1 MIFDYS
7 LLSDDELVMMMKHET
22 EEDDTFKELTERY
35 KKFINF
41 KARSYFIAGA
51 DKEDIYQEGL
61 IGLYNAVRS
70 YDPSKPASFNTFA
83 ILCIT
88 RQIQSAVKM
97 ASRKKHQPLNGYIS
111 LWGEDKQTNEI
122 KEKYG
127 LTQTDPSEGPE
138 EALVKREFSDRVRYV
153 IDNLLSEK
161 EKDLYTDFIQ
171 GYSYKEISA
180 RHQENMKAIDNAI
193 QRARKKIGIYTKSY

>member
-41 KARSYFIAGA
+41 KTRSYFIAGA
-51 DKEDIYQEGL
+51 DRDDIYQEGL
-61 IGLYNAVRS
+61 IGLYNAVKS

-97 ASRKKHQPLNGYIS
+97 ASRKKHKPLNGYIS

-127 LTQTDPSEGPE
+127 LAKTDPSNDPQETLIQKE
-138 EALVKREFSDRVRYV
+138 LSDRVRYV

-161 EKDLYTDFIQ
+161 EKDLYSDFIK
-171 GYSYKEISA
+171 GYTYKEIGV
-180 RHQENMKAIDNAI
+180 RHQADLKAIDNAI
-193 QRARKKIGIYTKSY
+193 QRARKKIGIYTESY